1 MTDIEV
7 APTSPRPQALRRL
20 VDAARLCVVEARPSV
35 LLVFLLRFLV
45 GSALSGIG
53 GPRGE
58 LVRIAAVA
66 VVWELAVFA
75 VYLFNGVTDV
85 QEDRINGSR
94 RPIARGAL
102 ATSTARWVTVGA
114 AAISLIGGAAL
125 GGGLFLTV
133 LALLTLGFCYSSPLV
148 QFKRYAI
155 TSTLTGL
162 SLGLLTYYAGHLAYS
177 GDGLSSPGPEFLVFV
192 AGVTTWMGLVG
203 GLTKDLSDVA
213 GDAAAGRRT
222 VAGMYGETRA
232 RRAAAGAALGL
243 AVAFCAAGVSTSPL
257 LIWPGLA
264 MLGGATAIAILCL
277 GGSAKR
283 VRSDTRRPYRAFMAT
298 QYLMNLGMIVALGG
312 QLLFG

>member
-1 MTDIEV
+1 MADTEV
-7 APTSPRPQALRRL
+7 APTSPRPQPLRRL
-20 VDAARLCVVEARPSV
+20 IDIARLCVVEARPSV

-45 GSALSGIG
+45 GSALSGIAA
-53 GPRGE
+53 PRGD
-58 LVRIAAVA
+58 LGRIAAAA

-102 ATSTARWVTVGA
+102 PTATARRITVGA
-114 AAISLIGGAAL
+114 AALSLIGGATL
-125 GGGLFLTV
+125 GGGLFWAV

-148 QFKRYAI
+148 QLKRHAI

-162 SLGLLTYYAGHLAYS
+162 SLGLLTYYAGHLAYAAA
-177 GDGLSSPGPEFLVFV
+177 GSSYPGPEFVVFV
-192 AGVTTWMGLVG
+192 AAVTTWMGLVG

-222 VAGMYGETRA
+222 VAGVHGEAAA

-243 AVAFCAAGVSTSPL
+243 AVAFCAAGVWTSPL

-264 MLGGATAIAILCL
+264 MLGGAIAITIVCL

-283 VRSDTRRPYRAFMAT
+283 AESDSRRPYRAFMAT